1 MSRLV
6 TDALTSGVTAGWRL
20 GWQPADLVRHTVRT
34 HGKRAG
40 RMMTDAIA
48 AAMRAYPAATVDDR
62 WCGQLAALGAEVWWA
77 RDEAYLTAWAD
88 RHGTDEATAT
98 RCALQLITL
107 LRGLPRLESLV
118 PPPGEARRSTGGDQ
132 AGYRAA
138 GQARD
143 QTGDRATGRTGD
155 QATSRTGDQATGRAG
170 DRVAGRADR
179 RALDRIR
186 ALLAKAEST
195 EFPEEAEALTA
206 RAQQLMA
213 RHRIDQALLAARAGE
228 VRADGQAAGPVGR
241 RLPIDAPYE
250 SPKAA
255 LLGTVAEANR
265 CRAVWTRALGF
276 STVLGFPADLD
287 AVELLFTSLLV
298 QADSALTYEGRSG
311 GRSRTRAFRRSF
323 LASYAARIGE
333 RLAEATG
340 AAERRAAAEMPG
352 TELLPV
358 LATRDQAV
366 DEAMHAMFPRITGRR
381 ITPGIDRE
389 GWLSGQAAADRADLG
404 ARRPIH

>member
-1 MSRLV
+1 M
-6 TDALTSGVTAGWRL
+6 TDALTGGVTAGWRI
-20 GWQPADLVRHTVRT
+20 GWQPADLVRYAART
-34 HGKRAG
+34 HGRRAG

-48 AAMRAYPAATVDDR
+48 AEMRAYPAATVDDR
-62 WCGQLAALGAEVWWA
+62 WHAQLVELGAEVWWT
-77 RDEAYLTAWAD
+77 RDEAFLTAWAG

-98 RCALQLITL
+98 SCALQLITL
-107 LRGLPRLESLV
+107 LRGLPRLEFLC
-118 PPPGEARRSTGGDQ
+118 PPPGEARRSTDG
-132 AGYRAA
+132 
-138 GQARD
+138 D
-143 QTGDRATGRTGD
+143 QTGKQAWNRAEERTGNRAGGPAGEQTGGRAGERAGDRTWERTRDRATGR
-155 QATSRTGDQATGRAG
+155 
-170 DRVAGRADR
+170 VDR
-179 RALDRIR
+179 RTLDRIR

-195 EFPEEAEALTA
+195 EFPDEAEALTA

-213 RHRIDQALLAARAGE
+213 RYRIDQALLATRAEE
-228 VRADGQAAGPVGR
+228 VRADGQAGPVGR
-241 RLPIDAPYE
+241 RLPIDTPYE

-298 QADSALTYEGRSG
+298 QADSALAHEGRSG

-340 AAERRAAAEMPG
+340 TAERRAAAEMPG
-352 TELLPV
+352 TDLLPV
-358 LATRDQAV
+358 LAARDQAV
-366 DEAMHAMFPRITGRR
+366 DEAMRAMFPRLTGRR
-381 ITPGIDRE
+381 ITPGTDRE
-389 GWLSGQAAADRADLG
+389 GWLSGQAAADRADLS
-404 ARRPIH
+404 ARRPIR

>member
-20 GWQPADLVRHTVRT
+20 GWQPADLVRHAVRT

-62 WCGQLAALGAEVWWA
+62 WRGQLAALGAEVWWA
-77 RDEAYLTAWAD
+77 RDEAYLAAWAG
-88 RHGTDEATAT
+88 RHGADEATAT

-107 LRGLPRLESLV
+107 LRGLPRLEFLG
-118 PPPGEARRSTGGDQ
+118 PLPGEARHSTGGDQ
-132 AGYRAA
+132 AG
-138 GQARD
+138 
-143 QTGDRATGRTGD
+143 DRATGRAED
-155 QATSRTGDQATGRAG
+155 QTTSRAG
-170 DRVAGRADR
+170 DRATSRAGDPATDRADR
-179 RALDRIR
+179 RMLDRIR

-213 RHRIDQALLAARAGE
+213 RHRIDQALLATKASE
-228 VRADGQAAGPVGR
+228 FRADGQAAGPVGR

-298 QADSALTYEGRSG
+298 QADSALVHEGRSG

-352 TELLPV
+352 TDLLPV
-358 LATRDQAV
+358 LAARDQAV
-366 DEAMHAMFPRITGRR
+366 DEAMHAMFPKLTGRR
-381 ITPGIDRE
+381 ITAGTDRE

-404 ARRPIH
+404 TRRLIR

>member
-6 TDALTSGVTAGWRL
+6 TDALTSGVTACWRL
-20 GWQPADLVRHTVRT
+20 GWQPADLVRHAVRT
-34 HGKRAG
+34 HGRRAG

-132 AGYRAA
+132 AGYRAT
-138 GQARD
+138 GQAGD
-143 QTGDRATGRTGD
+143 QTGD
-155 QATSRTGDQATGRAG
+155 QAAGRAG

-195 EFPEEAEALTA
+195 EFPDEAEALTA

-213 RHRIDQALLAARAGE
+213 RYRIDQALLAARSGE
-228 VRADGQAAGPVGR
+228 VRTGGQAAGPVGR

-298 QADSALTYEGRSG
+298 QADSALAHEGRSG

-333 RLAEATG
+333 RLAEAAD

-352 TELLPV
+352 TDLLPV

-366 DEAMHAMFPRITGRR
+366 DEAMHAMFPQLTGRR